1 MTSSIS
7 PEAISSPSGRRA
19 TSGWSFRTASLRVG
33 MLALALSQVAGVT
46 ATKSTVHFAQAEQ
59 ALAQARM
66 VDAETWAP
74 YMYTRANETMKKSR
88 EEWAYA
94 DFGTAE
100 QLALEAI
107 ELAERAA
114 QRAQENKAKGVLPGQ
129 MRELPKAAAPIVDSP
144 AEQDKIID
152 VPEPKQTPREALQDA
167 VQDAAKDTEP
177 TPWGG

>member
-1 MTSSIS
+1 MTSSHS
-7 PEAISSPSGRRA
+7 PDATSSSSRRRA
-19 TSGWSFRTASLRVG
+19 TARWSFRVG
-33 MLALALSQVAGVT
+33 LLALAFGQVAGVT

-66 VDAETWAP
+66 VEAETWAP
-74 YMYTRANETMKKSR
+74 YMWTRANETMKKSR

-107 ELAERAA
+107 ELAERATR
-114 QRAQENKAKGVLPGQ
+114 RAQENKAKGVLPGQ
-129 MRELPKAAAPIVDSP
+129 MRELPKAVEPAPVVEPP
-144 AEQDKIID
+144 AEGDKIID
-152 VPEPKQTPREALQDA
+152 FDKPIIPEVQPGA
-167 VQDAAKDTEP
+167 VKPDDAAPKDTEP